1 MGGFRDTYVAVG
13 GGIAAIMYLMWRLLR
28 MQRSMYVDTCIQ
40 KVAMT
45 IKDNTTDTVLLLNSG
60 LCGDTRSGSSVIVIT
75 SISSI
80 IDICTL
86 YTLTAAFISRAEKKV
101 ARWKVSS

>member
-1 MGGFRDTYVAVG
+1 MLGRLSRHLRRCWWRYSGHYVSNVA
-13 GGIAAIMYLMWRLLR
+13 IAENAASDVCRYMYPESCDDDKGQHNR
-28 MQRSMYVDTCIQ
+28 YI
-40 KVAMT
+40 
-45 IKDNTTDTVLLLNSG
+45 LLNSG